1 MDRTVNIK
9 LVSDTDIFLSRLHEE
24 GFDVSSDDPALHFG
38 AMGTF
43 ATSLA
48 MCTFAVLAS
57 YAQRVDVGVDD
68 LTIGM
73 SWGYGEKPHRIK
85 QLDMDIRWPEV
96 PESRLD
102 AAMRAAATCT
112 LHRTLEHSVE
122 VETMIS

>member
-1 MDRTVNIK
+1 MNIK
-9 LVSDTDIFLSRLHEE
+9 LISDTEIFLSRLHEE
-24 GFDVSSDDPALHFG
+24 GFDVSSDDSALHFG
-38 AMGTF
+38 AMETF
-43 ATSLA
+43 VTSLA

-57 YAQRVDVGVDD
+57 YAKRIDAGIDG
-68 LTIGM
+68 LTMGM

-85 QLDMDIRWPEV
+85 QLEMDIGWPEI